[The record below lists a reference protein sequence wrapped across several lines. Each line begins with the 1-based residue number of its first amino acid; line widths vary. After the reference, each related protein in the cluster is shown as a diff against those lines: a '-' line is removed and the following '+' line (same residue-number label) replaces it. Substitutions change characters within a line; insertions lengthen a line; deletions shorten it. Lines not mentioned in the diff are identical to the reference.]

1 MKRKLK
7 INMYLIAIICI
18 LSYFELG
25 ELKTLIYRNQIIVI
39 FSLFLGWIFFFLR
52 GNLKLTRYDL
62 AWFSAIFL
70 FVLTRNQYIINGEVD
85 INILYYFLLASLI
98 MLSKNTIKWVK
109 YFIGFIYWISLLH
122 SLATIVFSVSS
133 AAFQWYTSHFLASEY
148 YLEAMTRYST
158 GTISGLCVNYGV
170 NAGIIAMGTGIAFI
184 YFIWGE
190 EKNRI
195 RNIIAIMIRLIGL
208 LFTGKRSPALL
219 LIIAVALIYIFIE
232 KKDMNK
238 KLIRFLLVGIAGV
251 VSVFVGAM
259 FLPQLQVLIGRLFDS
274 EDWSTLGGRTELYE
288 LAISMF
294 KEHPLLGMGWNAYK
308 LESEKTIGRVYSSQY
323 ARMQAHNIY
332 LQLLSEIGIVG
343 TIVIVSLFVY
353 PVIKV
358 FKITRKVGLNRF
370 VRNDK
375 RQKKNLL
382 SCIFLVIFFLLYGLT
397 GNPLYDAYIYF
408 IVMLSCG
415 ALQAYWMNFKNIG
428 KNGVRK

>member
-1 MKRKLK
+1 MNRKLK

-39 FSLFLGWIFFFLR
+39 FSLFLGWIFFFLK
-52 GNLKLTRYDL
+52 GNLKLTVYDL

-70 FVLTRNQYIINGEVD
+70 FVLVRNQYIINGEMD

-98 MLSKNTIKWVK
+98 MLSKNTIRWVK

-122 SLATIVFSVSS
+122 ALATILFSISS

-148 YLEAMTRYST
+148 YLEAMTTYSK
-158 GTISGLCVNYGV
+158 GTISGLCVNYGM

-190 EKNRI
+190 ETNKI
-195 RNIIAIMIRLIGL
+195 KYLLGVVIRLVGL

-219 LIIAVALIYIFIE
+219 LIVSVALIYIFIE
-232 KKDMNK
+232 KKDINK
-238 KLIRFLLVGIAGV
+238 KLIRFLLVGIGGV
-251 VSVFVGAM
+251 ISLFVGAM

-274 EDWSTLGGRTELYE
+274 EDWSTLGGRTELYD
-288 LAISMF
+288 LAIEMF
-294 KEHPLLGMGWNAYK
+294 NKHPIIGIGWNAYK
-308 LESEKTIGRVYSSQY
+308 LESEKTIGRVYSRQY

-343 TIVIVSLFVY
+343 AAVIIFLFLY
-353 PVIKV
+353 PIIRT
-358 FKITRKVGLNRF
+358 FRETRKYGLDGFTGNNTSRI
-370 VRNDK
+370 K
-375 RQKKNLL
+375 ELL
-382 SCIFLVIFFLLYGLT
+382 AALFLVIFFLLYGMT

-408 IVMLSCG
+408 IAMISCG
-415 ALQAYWMNFKNIG
+415 ALQAYWINFKNIE